1 MPQTIPEL
9 QDREFVFT
17 DKDFQHISE
26 LVGQKVGIVL
36 AEHKKNMVYSRLA
49 RRLRAQGY
57 KHFSDYLKFL
67 QSDAGQDELVEFV
80 NAITT
85 NLTHFFREGHHFDH
99 LRDVII
105 PEWLNHPR
113 SRRIR
118 IWSAGCS
125 AGMEPYSIAMVLHQ
139 AIPNLKN
146 WDIKILAT
154 DIDTN
159 MLDTGV
165 RGEYDMQAAERIPRM
180 YQKYVEPIAGTD
192 KASMAKEIR
201 PLIAFKKLN
210 LLESWPVKGPF
221 DVVFCRNV
229 VIYFSKDTQ
238 RVVFDRFASVMPSG
252 STLFIG
258 HSENL
263 FNITT
268 KFASKGKTIYQRVA

>member
-146 WDIKILAT
+146 
-154 DIDTN
+154 
-159 MLDTGV
+159 
-165 RGEYDMQAAERIPRM
+165 
-180 YQKYVEPIAGTD
+180 
-192 KASMAKEIR
+192 
-201 PLIAFKKLN
+201 
-210 LLESWPVKGPF
+210 
-221 DVVFCRNV
+221 
-229 VIYFSKDTQ
+229 
-238 RVVFDRFASVMPSG
+238 
-252 STLFIG
+252 
-258 HSENL
+258 
-263 FNITT
+263 
-268 KFASKGKTIYQRVA
+268 